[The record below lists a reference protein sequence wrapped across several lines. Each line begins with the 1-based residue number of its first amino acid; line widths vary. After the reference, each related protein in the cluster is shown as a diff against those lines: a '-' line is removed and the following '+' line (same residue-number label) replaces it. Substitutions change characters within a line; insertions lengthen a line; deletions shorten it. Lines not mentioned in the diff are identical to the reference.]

1 MEMLLAVI
9 VVLKSLQLLRQ
20 IDWLCCASLTGACQ
34 KHTSANTSHEGK
46 MGNVVQSGR
55 QRKAKPEQT
64 LAVVRAAGAFKAKLK
79 QSKTKTT
86 AQQIEEILEW
96 KFRKRKAGARKL
108 DSINELQEK
117 TKDNIEPSKEVLKFL
132 RR

>member
-1 MEMLLAVI
+1 MEILLAVI

-20 IDWLCCASLTGACQ
+20 IDWLCCASLTGACY
-34 KHTSANTSHEGK
+34 KHTSAITSHEGK

-86 AQQIEEILEW
+86 A
-96 KFRKRKAGARKL
+96 
-108 DSINELQEK
+108 
-117 TKDNIEPSKEVLKFL
+117 
-132 RR
+132 